1 MIAPRSAHT
10 LQIILVISTRTRTT
24 LLWRVFGTNALLFIL
39 VALALLWSPV
49 TISSPIK
56 LFQAAIVVAG
66 LLVVIVADLLLLRR
80 VFAPLEQI
88 AQRMR
93 GVDLLRPGQR
103 LPPGGTRELAELV
116 VAFNEM
122 LDRLESERM
131 ASGRRALEAQE
142 SERLRIAQGLHD
154 EVGQGLTGVL
164 LWLTSVADAVPA
176 DHRDQFAELQDVV
189 RRLLE
194 EVRRIARELRPQLLD
209 DLGLPSAL
217 SELATGFGRRTGVSV
232 QQVFDDPLP
241 TLSSEKEL
249 ALYRVAQEGLTNVA
263 RHAAAER
270 VELSLTSG
278 VGSVI
283 LRIADD
289 GEGISQSELD
299 GHGGLRGMRERALFV
314 GGALAIGRS
323 PLGGAEVRLEVPAM
337 TET

>member
-1 MIAPRSAHT
+1 MT
-10 LQIILVISTRTRTT
+10 GTRTRTS
-24 LLWRVFGTNALLFIL
+24 LLWRVFGTNALLFVL

-66 LLVVIVADLLLLRR
+66 LLVVIVADLWLLRR

-88 AQRMR
+88 TQRMR
-93 GVDLLRPGQR
+93 SVDLLRPGQR

-122 LDRLESERM
+122 LDRLERERM

-164 LWLTSVADAVPA
+164 LWLTSVADVVPA
-176 DHRDQFAELQDVV
+176 EHRGEFAELQDVV

-217 SELATGFGRRTGVSV
+217 SELATGFCRRTGVSV
-232 QQVFDDPLP
+232 QQAFDDELP
-241 TLSSEKEL
+241 ALSSEQEL

-263 RHAAAER
+263 RHAAAGN
-270 VELSLTSG
+270 VELSLTNG

-289 GEGISQSELD
+289 GGGISERELD
-299 GHGGLRGMRERALFV
+299 GHGGLRGMRERAIFV
-314 GGALAIGRS
+314 GGALAIGRG
-323 PLGGAEVRLEVPAM
+323 PLGGVEVRLEVPAM
-337 TET
+337 TEA

>member
-1 MIAPRSAHT
+1 MAD
-10 LQIILVISTRTRTT
+10 TRTRTS
-24 LLWRVFGTNALLFIL
+24 LLWKVFGTNSVLFVL
-39 VALALLWSPV
+39 VASALLWSPV
-49 TISSPIK
+49 TISYPIR

-88 AQRMR
+88 THRMR
-93 GVDLLRPGQR
+93 SVDLLRPGQR
-103 LPPGGTRELAELV
+103 LPPGGSRELADLV
-116 VAFNEM
+116 VSFNEM
-122 LDRLESERM
+122 LDRLENERM

-176 DHRDQFAELQDVV
+176 DRRDEFAELQDVV

-217 SELATGFGRRTGVSV
+217 AELATGFGRRTGVHV
-232 QQVFDDPLP
+232 RQLFDDPLP
-241 TLSSEKEL
+241 TLSSEQEL

-263 RHAAAER
+263 RHAAAGC
-270 VELSLTSG
+270 VELSLTKG

-283 LRIADD
+283 LRVVDD
-289 GEGISQSELD
+289 GGGLSQSELE
-299 GHGGLRGMRERALFV
+299 GHGGLRGMRERAVFV
-314 GGALAIGRS
+314 GGALAIGRG
-323 PLGGAEVRLEVPAM
+323 PLGGVEVRLEVPAM
-337 TET
+337 TEM